1 MRTVAYGHEEQ
12 ALPRGFG
19 RSSRPVV
26 RFVGR
31 QSVRARIAVMVAVL
45 ALVAAA
51 CGDDGGAGD
60 IEDGGSRTTPAPADA
75 GSDQGDDGGGDDRGD
90 GAGGDDG
97 GGDDGGADPG
107 IGFQAGGSG
116 TFVVDGDTFEGVP
129 VGRCDPFSFG
139 GPPHED
145 DLSLF
150 ALVAS
155 MEGLNVDFGI
165 DEGFAASGDEMI
177 NYEKQTVEVGYSR
190 SGEEGAEQFSA
201 LAANDQDG
209 AWYLGGAPS
218 PGETKTPMDSV
229 PFTREGD
236 RISGSLILEQEWPE
250 GATGTVEVSYDLE
263 VPSEII
269 DC

>member
-1 MRTVAYGHEEQ
+1 MA
-12 ALPRGFG
+12 
-19 RSSRPVV
+19 
-26 RFVGR
+26 
-31 QSVRARIAVMVAVL
+31 AVL

-51 CGDDGGAGD
+51 CGDAGGAGD
-60 IEDGGSRTTPAPADA
+60 IEDAGSTTTSAPADG
-75 GSDQGDDGGGDDRGD
+75 GSDQGDGGAGDDQGDRDGGNDGGGTDDV
-90 GAGGDDG
+90 G
-97 GGDDGGADPG
+97 GGDGGDDPG
-107 IGFQAGGSG
+107 IGFPAGGSG

-129 VGRCDPFSFG
+129 VGRCEPFSFG

-150 ALVAS
+150 ALVGS
-155 MEGLNVDFGI
+155 MEGLNVDLSN
-165 DEGFAASGDEMI
+165 DEGFAASGDGMI
-177 NYEKQTVEVGYSR
+177 NYEKQTVTVDYSR
-190 SGEEGAEQFSA
+190 SGEGDVEQFSA

-209 AWYLGGAPS
+209 AWYLGGAPN

-229 PFTREGD
+229 PFAREGD
-236 RISGSLILEQEWPE
+236 RISGTLILEQDWPE